1 MARKFITPMG
11 KHKPLGSSWQA
22 MDTKAYSRSYEP
34 ETRPDFHVYITG
46 QAKAWQA
53 DYAKAKAKELLDNLF
68 QCV

>member
-1 MARKFITPMG
+1 MG

-68 QCV
+68 

>member
-68 QCV
+68 

>member
-34 ETRPDFHVYITG
+34 ETRPDFHVYVTG